1 MTDLT
6 LAERRRK
13 LGEEIAAAQ
22 ERARYRDDLVEIGVG
37 DILKEL
43 NHDVASLGADDHE
56 GIVHAETRLAE
67 VHRHLDSPP
76 RQTDG

>member
-22 ERARYRDDLVEIGVG
+22 ERAGHREDLVEIGVG

-43 NHDVASLGADDHE
+43 NHDVASFGDDDHE
-56 GIVHAETRLAE
+56 QIAHAETRLAE
-67 VHRHLDSPP
+67 VHRHLDTPP
-76 RQTDG
+76 RRSDG